1 MQIYST
7 YKVKI
12 KHYNHIFKETVAV
25 YRNAVDYLLE
35 VCNENWEEVS
45 QLNGNMDRLNFME
58 RLTHATK
65 NHSDPKY
72 DFDRRFYKMPAYL
85 RRSAITEAL
94 GKIASYKS
102 NLSN

>member
-45 QLNGNMDRLNFME
+45 QLNGNMG
-58 RLTHATK
+58 
-65 NHSDPKY
+65 
-72 DFDRRFYKMPAYL
+72 PAELYGTPD
-85 RRSAITEAL
+85 SCNQEPF
-94 GKIASYKS
+94 GSEV
-102 NLSN
+102 